1 MTAKPAV
8 ATRAV
13 IAMATA
19 TTVTSAD
26 AVHRVVHDDRR
37 SRRRA
42 MRSMVRRR
50 PTGRAI
56 ASPVAV
62 FVVPITSAITIAGSA
77 DGGSA
82 QRERIGARG
91 SERTGDRRS
100 RSPASAARSA
110 REDDVAGVTP
120 SVGNETGR
128 TAVPLRG

>member
-1 MTAKPAV
+1 MTAKPAP

-62 FVVPITSAITIAGSA
+62 FVVAITSAIMIAG
-77 DGGSA
+77 
-82 QRERIGARG
+82 
-91 SERTGDRRS
+91 
-100 RSPASAARSA
+100 SAARSA
-110 REDDVAGVTP
+110 REDDVAGATP

-128 TAVPLRG
+128 AAVPLRG